1 MKWLFIQ
8 SFQAMIENV
17 HWNVTFRV
25 QGIDKSVTPHCLYYV
40 IQIMWCFLQFSDDIR
55 RCMYT
60 IYNSIERL
68 NCQFRKVKKTK
79 SNSQKS
85 LIEVSDFS
93 DLIQMIIS
101 HVFADVYNLRNVI
114 QTQINQALRI
124 CTDHKFDHINYKMA
138 YFQGAVLI
146 FLLINLTTNPTIK
159 NEKLLSYVEISS
171 KISVFRVFF
180 Q

>member
-1 MKWLFIQ
+1 MRSREMKWLFIQ

-93 DLIQMIIS
+93 DLI
-101 HVFADVYNLRNVI
+101 
-114 QTQINQALRI
+114 
-124 CTDHKFDHINYKMA
+124 
-138 YFQGAVLI
+138 
-146 FLLINLTTNPTIK
+146 
-159 NEKLLSYVEISS
+159 
-171 KISVFRVFF
+171 
-180 Q
+180 

>member
-79 SNSQKS
+79 IPDTARIRQHRF
-85 LIEVSDFS
+85 L
-93 DLIQMIIS
+93 S
-101 HVFADVYNLRNVI
+101 HLS
-114 QTQINQALRI
+114 
-124 CTDHKFDHINYKMA
+124 KW
-138 YFQGAVLI
+138 I
-146 FLLINLTTNPTIK
+146 FLQRRRDADCVQDST
-159 NEKLLSYVEISS
+159 
-171 KISVFRVFF
+171 
-180 Q
+180 